1 MRLLYAVK
9 VRAGF
14 VEIFTDTQKPTTLLK
29 YGNETLSDIHIIC
42 KVICRITIPIKRKRT
57 KRRRRRK
64 RKRKKKKRKKKT

>member
-9 VRAGF
+9 VCAGC

-42 KVICRITIPIKRKRT
+42 KVTSFCTIQSLT
-57 KRRRRRK
+57 FDCLLLWLSHVSSQC
-64 RKRKKKKRKKKT
+64 